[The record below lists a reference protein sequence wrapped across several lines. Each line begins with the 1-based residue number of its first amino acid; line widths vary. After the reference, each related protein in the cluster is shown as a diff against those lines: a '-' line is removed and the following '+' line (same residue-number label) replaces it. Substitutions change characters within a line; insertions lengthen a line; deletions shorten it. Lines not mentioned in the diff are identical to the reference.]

1 MAGIIEFVA
10 SGVDCITARKHTSIY
25 TCQLRLFITHG
36 SMVYL
41 LVSNHCLEAH
51 RVLFS
56 SSTRCSVS
64 SLSLS
69 HSYMDNPDYLS
80 DEACLVASRGSR
92 FNLENMGSGNL
103 KKGGLLHFSKDSKL
117 IAYPS
122 TFTNFALIIH
132 FALVIHLF
140 LCIF

>member
-69 HSYMDNPDYLS
+69 LS
-80 DEACLVASRGSR
+80 
-92 FNLENMGSGNL
+92 
-103 KKGGLLHFSKDSKL
+103 L
-117 IAYPS
+117 IAIWITQI
-122 TFTNFALIIH
+122 TFRMKLAWWQAEEAVLI
-132 FALVIHLF
+132 
-140 LCIF
+140 